1 MTEELPTRVKMVE
14 AEWNGGPFDGSVLR
28 VPDNAPRVLVDVYLA
43 AVPEVAPIDRE
54 GWTSEEIGK
63 IVRLD
68 ISIGT
73 WRGKRWAWWHSRT
86 PRV

>member
-1 MTEELPTRVKMVE
+1 MSEELPTRVKMVE

-28 VPDNAPRVLVDVYLA
+28 VP
-43 AVPEVAPIDRE
+43 EVAPIDRE

-63 IVRLD
+63 IVQLD

-86 PRV
+86 PRI